1 MDQSTVQLVAGAN
14 APLTK
19 GAQSAFVTVTWEHA
33 PADLDISCFMVG
45 GDGKVPSDDY
55 FVFYNQPADPRR
67 IVQFRQ
73 EGANRAVFE
82 IRLTEL
88 STEEIERC
96 VFAATLDGPGS
107 FAGVSGCRVTAAA
120 AGGSEIVY
128 EVKDGGAETSLVLAE
143 LYKHKEDFKLRAIGR
158 GFHGGL
164 KPLAEAHGVEVED
177 SENEASNGGGSSP
190 SDPQMADT
198 GSAPAGTNGQRPI
211 GDTGQFAGGTR
222 SSAGE
227 DPAGGSSAS
236 GSAASSS
243 PAGGYTPMQANVPP
257 AQAGGPNGA
266 SPAAPPAGGP
276 AGSGAGQDP
285 QPPKLNLT
293 KIDLLKSKVAISLRK
308 KNIEHEK
315 ARVAVVFDAS
325 GSMSMLYNK
334 GVVQRAFE
342 RVLAVAACLDDD
354 GVMDVW
360 FFATKS
366 KRAPSVN
373 EHQYE
378 NYVKRTYPG
387 PKMFG
392 GLGVGNNEPVVMAD
406 VIKKYTK
413 ESPSVLPTYIIFFS
427 DGGIYETKKISKLL
441 VDSSGSN
448 LFWQFV
454 GIGNANYGVLRQLDD
469 LRGRVLDNADFFA
482 LDDMDRVSDEELY
495 DRLFDEYPKW
505 LSEARR
511 MGIVRS

>member
-14 APLTK
+14 APLAK

-33 PADLDISCFMVG
+33 PGELDISCFMVG

-67 IVQFRQ
+67 VVQFRQ
-73 EGANRAVFE
+73 ESGNRAVFE
-82 IRLTEL
+82 IRLADL
-88 STEEIERC
+88 SSSGIERC

-107 FAGVSGCRVTAAA
+107 FAGVSGCRVTAAV
-120 AGGSEIVY
+120 GGSEVVY
-128 EVKDGGAETSLVLAE
+128 EVKDSGAETSLVLAE

-177 SENEASNGGGSSP
+177 SEDEATNGAGSSP
-190 SDPQMADT
+190 SVPPVAGT
-198 GSAPAGTNGQRPI
+198 GVAPAETNGHQPA
-211 GDTGQFAGGTR
+211 GDTGQFAGDTR
-222 SSAGE
+222 PAPGGN
-227 DPAGGSSAS
+227 PAGGSSAG
-236 GSAASSS
+236 GSAAGGS
-243 PAGGYTPMQANVPP
+243 PVGGYTPTQANVPP
-257 AQAGGPNGA
+257 VQGGDLNGA
-266 SPAAPPAGGP
+266 SPAAPPAGGS
-276 AGSGAGQDP
+276 AGSGAGQEP

-293 KIDLLKSKVAISLRK
+293 KIDLLKSKVTLSLRK

-373 EHQYE
+373 EQQYE

-413 ESPSVLPTYIIFFS
+413 ESPSALPTYIIFFS

-454 GIGNANYGVLRQLDD
+454 GIGNADYGVLRQLDD

-505 LSEARR
+505 LNEARR